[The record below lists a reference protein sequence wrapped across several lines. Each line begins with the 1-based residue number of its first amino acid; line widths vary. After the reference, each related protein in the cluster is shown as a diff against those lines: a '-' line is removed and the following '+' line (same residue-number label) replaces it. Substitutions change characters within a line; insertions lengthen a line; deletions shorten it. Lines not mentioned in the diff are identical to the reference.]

1 MSEMFSY
8 RLEKPENKEHDVTT
22 VEEGPKCLRGATSGS
37 FYNEICH
44 SDDEIL
50 DTSSLN
56 QCCSRRQAWLPLML
70 KRGRALCAQ
79 ELNITRLV
87 ATSRCSMAAQSL
99 LGERGT

>member
-56 QCCSRRQAWLPLML
+56 
-70 KRGRALCAQ
+70 
-79 ELNITRLV
+79 
-87 ATSRCSMAAQSL
+87 
-99 LGERGT
+99 

>member
-1 MSEMFSY
+1 MRLAVDFAGLALFLYAIGWALTRCCTKNQMENYLVSEMFSY

-56 QCCSRRQAWLPLML
+56 
-70 KRGRALCAQ
+70 
-79 ELNITRLV
+79 
-87 ATSRCSMAAQSL
+87 
-99 LGERGT
+99 